1 MSFFKKKLS
10 SKNYFKIL
18 ENNFSNKFILENF
31 GMVIG
36 NKSMYRLMKISE
48 ILDKTKKVPGDI
60 IEFGI
65 WNGNN
70 LFTIKKMVD
79 YYNLKKRVF
88 GFDNFSGFP
97 NPQKLK
103 KKAKGKYIGR
113 PLLIKKI
120 ISFFRLKKV
129 FIINDDIMNLSRYMK
144 KFKKIS
150 FIYIDCNVY
159 QVVEKILNETNKK
172 LQKGGVIAFD
182 EARNKFNKDEGK
194 AMIEFFKKNKN
205 KYKLI
210 KLNPNYQPDAL
221 LIKK

>member
-1 MSFFKKKLS
+1 
-10 SKNYFKIL
+10 
-18 ENNFSNKFILENF
+18 
-31 GMVIG
+31 
-36 NKSMYRLMKISE
+36 
-48 ILDKTKKVPGDI
+48 
-60 IEFGI
+60 
-65 WNGNN
+65 
-70 LFTIKKMVD
+70 
-79 YYNLKKRVF
+79 
-88 GFDNFSGFP
+88 
-97 NPQKLK
+97 
-103 KKAKGKYIGR
+103 
-113 PLLIKKI
+113 
-120 ISFFRLKKV
+120 
-129 FIINDDIMNLSRYMK
+129 MNLSRYMK